1 MNPTSV
7 SMAWSYIKLKD
18 EKGEMIDSKFRAKG
32 VYMDIELSCAE
43 LAYQNGSGP
52 GMWLTA
58 VLVLA

>member
-1 MNPTSV
+1 
-7 SMAWSYIKLKD
+7 MARSYIKLKD
-18 EKGEMIDSKFRAKG
+18 DKGEMIDSKFKAKG